1 MFSPAVLAAQERRR
15 RDQAASTAR
24 FEWFIDK
31 VMSKTRMTLKKRVT
45 VATQYLRDKIVQNI
59 SVPVTNEER
68 TRYFLVEGKDGKK
81 VQKKSTRIVVTERS
95 KEGEFPRADT
105 TLLMKTIFSE
115 VKSQGTDIVDGYIG
129 TPLKYGLILETSLRL
144 KRSFLRRTLNEEIRN
159 IERIIDGPIE

>member
-1 MFSPAVLAAQERRR
+1 MAMFSPAVLAAQERRR

-59 SVPVTNEER
+59 SKPVVKEPGGYR
-68 TRYFLVEGKDGKK
+68 TVVFNNKK
-81 VQKKSTRIVVTERS
+81 TRIKKKTKVTERS
-95 KEGEFPRADT
+95 KPGEFPRADT

-115 VKSQGTDIVDGYIG
+115 VKSQGTDIVDGFIG

-144 KRSFLRRTLNEEIRN
+144 KRSFLRRTLNEEMRN

>member
-59 SVPVTNEER
+59 SKPVVKEPGGYR
-68 TRYFLVEGKDGKK
+68 TVVFNNKK
-81 VQKKSTRIVVTERS
+81 TRIKKKTKVTERS
-95 KEGEFPRADT
+95 KPGEFPRADT

-115 VKSQGTDIVDGYIG
+115 VKSQGTDIVDGFIG

-144 KRSFLRRTLNEEIRN
+144 KRSFLRRTLNEEMRN